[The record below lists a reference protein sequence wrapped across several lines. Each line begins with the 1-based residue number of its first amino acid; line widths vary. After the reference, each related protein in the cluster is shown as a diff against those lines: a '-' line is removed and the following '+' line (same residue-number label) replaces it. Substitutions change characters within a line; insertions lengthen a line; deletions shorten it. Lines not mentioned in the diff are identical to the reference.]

1 MIQWVGGY
9 YAMYVRGAYVR
20 GVGNQAYV
28 APCASG
34 PGPWAPI
41 NAATKG
47 NRPMS
52 PHKNRGCRSV
62 RNYQRMGPVWYP
74 MLSPMGP
81 TLGPIWCPMVVRY
94 HKRRNSVRFVEL
106 SRYVNI
112 RNMPNPFK
120 SFLYIYIYICMLLQS
135 ARARSSHIGFEL
147 HFLDGVWNFKWHHN
161 TGPSM
166 ESKNRG
172 TDVCLPWLAVG
183 RLGPVPRVRIICIYM
198 HIIVCIYIYV
208 YTYIHTYAH
217 TCIYVHIYTYVYIYI
232 YIQLYRLLAAMSPLG
247 TSVCPGWPWALWVP
261 CLGSV

>member
-183 RLGPVPRVRIICIYM
+183 RLGPVPRVRIGRD
-198 HIIVCIYIYV
+198 
-208 YTYIHTYAH
+208 A
-217 TCIYVHIYTYVYIYI
+217 VHRTLNQSKAIGEANHGNAKQGKATHRKAT
-232 YIQLYRLLAAMSPLG
+232 QGKARQEWTSPSCLLA
-247 TSVCPGWPWALWVP
+247 WALCQELPDPVGCW
-261 CLGSV
+261 G